1 MAEWFGGLGA
11 VTKGGIKML
20 VAMPFAFHAWNGVRH
35 LVWDTGR
42 ELGNRQV
49 IVTGYIVMGL
59 TVVTSGYL
67 AVFV

>member
-20 VAMPFAFHAWNGVRH
+20 IAMPFTFHAWNGVRH

-42 ELGNRQV
+42 ELSNRQV
-49 IVTGYIVMGL
+49 IVTGYIVMGM

-67 AVFV
+67 AFFV